1 MPHLLIALLL
11 ILLLNYAVFLLA
23 YKQQTDHYT
32 DITYAFSFLF
42 VAAYFFFSGGDYSTS
57 KSFLFLMI
65 ALWALRLGIY
75 LRSRVVNMGEDKRFI
90 NIRPYFGRF
99 FRFFTIQGV
108 GICLISLPF
117 LIGFQ
122 KDLYPNNQYNWVKF
136 LGAFLMIGGFLMEA
150 IADYQKNTFRNDE
163 NNNGQFMSI
172 GLYSF
177 IRHPNYLGE
186 ILFWTGVFIFVSPFL
201 IGWEYLSIISPIF
214 ISILLIFIS
223 GIRLLEKSSSKR
235 YGHLDSYQAYF
246 NSTWRLI
253 PFIY

>member
-1 MPHLLIALLL
+1 MSHLLIALLL

-57 KSFLFLMI
+57 KSFLFIMI

-75 LRSRVVNMGEDKRFI
+75 LRSRVVKMGDDKRFT
-90 NIRPYFGRF
+90 NIRPNFGRF

-122 KDLYPNNQYNWVKF
+122 KDLYPDNQHNWMKF
-136 LGAFLMIGGFLMEA
+136 LGAIFMIVGFIIEA
-150 IADYQKNTFRNDE
+150 IADYQKNVFRNDE
-163 NNNGQFMSI
+163 KNSGQFMDK
-172 GLYSF
+172 GLFSY

-186 ILFWTGVFIFVSPFL
+186 IMFWSGIFIFVSPFL
-201 IGWEYLSIISPIF
+201 NSLEYLSVISPIF
-214 ISILLIFIS
+214 ITILLIFVS
-223 GIRLLEKSSSKR
+223 GIRLLEKSSRTR
-235 YGHLDSYQAYF
+235 YGHLESYEAYF
-246 NSTWRLI
+246 KRTWRLI